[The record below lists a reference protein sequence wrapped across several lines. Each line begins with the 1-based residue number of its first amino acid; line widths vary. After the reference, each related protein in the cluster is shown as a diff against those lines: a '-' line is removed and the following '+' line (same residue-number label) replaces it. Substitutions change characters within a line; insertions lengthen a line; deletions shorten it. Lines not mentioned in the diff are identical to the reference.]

1 MMKRAAFLAAIAACA
16 ALALNALAD
25 KPASASGEAKAKPKV
40 MTIKGEIVDTG
51 CYLGHGAKGEKHK
64 ECATKCVAG
73 GMPIGLLAANGKL
86 YLLTPN
92 HDSAD
97 AYNQCKDLVASMVE
111 VTGTVMER
119 SGMMGLD
126 VTDVKAADA
135 VAK

>member
-64 ECATKCVAG
+64 ECALKCASN
-73 GMPIGLLAANGKL
+73 GMPIALLVKDKL

-92 HDSAD
+92 HDDAD
-97 AYNQCKDLVASMVE
+97 PFNKAKEWAGETVE
-111 VTGTVMER
+111 VSGTLMEKGGITAIDLT
-119 SGMMGLD
+119 SIKE
-126 VTDVKAADA
+126 VPA
-135 VAK
+135 VAAK